1 MYYATSTN
9 NGQSFSE
16 PIPILTGDWVP
27 PQRIYITVDNDD
39 TVWLTWEDATGLSTN
54 EKTWRYG
61 DTQALIYTAQVIDGE
76 LIRADA
82 PINENDAKTLTNIDS
97 ENGLV
102 SVVWTETDNSVKIAT
117 NEN

>member
-1 MYYATSTN
+1 MV
-9 NGQSFSE
+9 
-16 PIPILTGDWVP
+16 IP
-27 PQRIYITVDNDD
+27 
-39 TVWLTWEDATGLSTN
+39 
-54 EKTWRYG
+54 
-61 DTQALIYTAQVIDGE
+61 QALIYTAQVIDGE

-102 SVVWTETDNSVKIAT
+102 SVVWTETDNSIKIAT